1 MKKTVF
7 LHDKITLKRKYRK
20 KYDREVEQW
29 KVLLLCF
36 LCNEH
41 FFVLESFRRKR
52 EMCKIPAINGKWHM
66 YRAICGKQ
74 NAKYAEFCI
83 FC

>member
-36 LCNEH
+36 LYNEH
-41 FFVLESFRRKR
+41 FLSYNHSGENRK
-52 EMCKIPAINGKWHM
+52 CVKF
-66 YRAICGKQ
+66 KQ
-74 NAKYAEFCI
+74 
-83 FC
+83 

>member
-41 FFVLESFRRKR
+41 FFSLIIIQEKTGNV
-52 EMCKIPAINGKWHM
+52 
-66 YRAICGKQ
+66 
-74 NAKYAEFCI
+74 
-83 FC
+83 

>member
-36 LCNEH
+36 YVMN
-41 FFVLESFRRKR
+41 
-52 EMCKIPAINGKWHM
+52 
-66 YRAICGKQ
+66 
-74 NAKYAEFCI
+74 I
-83 FC
+83 FCLIIIQEKTGNV